1 MIPISRMRQYGK
13 TKIIV
18 KNQIKTS
25 LGFKYLCTDECFN
38 VGTTSYC
45 DPGQF
50 TEVLES
56 FQGCDSLVEFTI
68 IKLPADAVIQ
78 APVPI
83 SCTSPILSLN
93 STGSSPSPGGSTIY
107 NWFNTNWN
115 YIGNQTTQNVSTA
128 GTYSLVVSTTGG
140 GKSCKDTATV
150 TVVSNIN
157 PPGVTAT
164 GGTIG
169 CLSSNQN
176 ITLQATTG
184 ASGVN
189 FLWSGPGITPINQN
203 LQNPTVSTPGT
214 YMVTVTNPTNGCSST
229 ASATVDANNT
239 PPSASLFA
247 QVHLEYT
254 QTTVTIDGITN
265 VASASFQW
273 NGPVSAPAIKVWKI
287 RRSPFREPIT

>member
-1 MIPISRMRQYGK
+1 MCLDG
-13 TKIIV
+13 V
-18 KNQIKTS
+18 
-25 LGFKYLCTDECFN
+25 FN

-93 STGSSPSPGGSTIY
+93 STGSSPSPEEVPY
-107 NWFNTNWN
+107 
-115 YIGNQTTQNVSTA
+115 
-128 GTYSLVVSTTGG
+128 TTGLTRTG
-140 GKSCKDTATV
+140 IISVTKRPKTSAPREPTLLVINYHRRGKSCRHRCGYGCFKYQPARR
-150 TVVSNIN
+150 
-157 PPGVTAT
+157 PAT

-214 YMVTVTNPTNGCSST
+214 YTVTVTNPTNGCSST
-229 ASATVDANNT
+229 ACVTVDANNT
-239 PPSASLFA
+239 SSAGFCK
-247 QVHLEYT
+247 
-254 QTTVTIDGITN
+254 
-265 VASASFQW
+265 
-273 NGPVSAPAIKVWKI
+273 VS
-287 RRSPFREPIT
+287 